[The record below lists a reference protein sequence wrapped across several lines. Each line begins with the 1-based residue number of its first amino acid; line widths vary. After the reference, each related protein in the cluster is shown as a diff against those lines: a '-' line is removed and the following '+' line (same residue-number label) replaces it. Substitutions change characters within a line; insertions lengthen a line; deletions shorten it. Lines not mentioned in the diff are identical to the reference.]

1 MKTKKYNLF
10 QLVNSVM
17 AVFCVGTIWMN
28 HVGVSVLN
36 SDTATSSVNGNTFEY
51 TTSDNSLMFKK
62 NGDVIGSLPTD
73 KKLSIRNDN
82 MLFQSNAIVVVAKAT
97 AAAAAG
103 ASFGAAIVDGLVNI
117 VGPGALA
124 AAAENMVLPGAAAV
138 EATLAGAGEAAA
150 VAAAADAALMAGG
163 TAAVI
168 SAVVVPMLIAAGL
181 TAVGL

>member
-17 AVFCVGTIWMN
+17 AVFCVGTVWMN

-36 SDTATSSVNGNTFEY
+36 SDTATSSINGNTFEY

-97 AAAAAG
+97 AAAG